1 MLRAC
6 SLWQTTCGVQGSCR
20 IYNRHQLMLYWLG
33 VHIFYKF
40 GSLLCWGGA
49 ILTYKPEPETV
60 NYGIPQQVWN
70 NVDYLGHWQRR
81 KWFISSIDVDGIWLI
96 FATNWSKI
104 HYICNH
110 YYIILFNRLLEDL
123 SDIIPCRYHRN
134 ASVWLA
140 PYLTQ

>member
-1 MLRAC
+1 MRIVPPDFRSQAIGLQIIFLGLLGRIPSPIITGELFDRLVILMVYYNIDKTVLLFRAC

-60 NYGIPQQVWN
+60 NYGIPQQV
-70 NVDYLGHWQRR
+70 
-81 KWFISSIDVDGIWLI
+81 
-96 FATNWSKI
+96 
-104 HYICNH
+104 
-110 YYIILFNRLLEDL
+110 
-123 SDIIPCRYHRN
+123 
-134 ASVWLA
+134 
-140 PYLTQ
+140 